1 MTAKSIEEQ
10 IAAIRDVA
18 NKASESREYAIEFL
32 RDAGIISDNA
42 ASVALTAGGE
52 VSSSNRKSK
61 GLAHTKPQSVT
72 RSGRSSNTK

>member
-32 RDAGIISDNA
+32 RGAGIISDNVASA
-42 ASVALTAGGE
+42 ALARGTGVGSTNE
-52 VSSSNRKSK
+52 KSK
-61 GLAHTKPQSVT
+61 VPARK
-72 RSGRSSNTK
+72 